1 MLSKV
6 TECLEQNIR
15 KQIYSKRPSNI
26 RQMNRVQIFELKY
39 ENTKLLGYTKSN
51 QVKVVLAG
59 FASAYLYQ
67 VSIKLY

>member
-1 MLSKV
+1 
-6 TECLEQNIR
+6 
-15 KQIYSKRPSNI
+15 
-26 RQMNRVQIFELKY
+26 MNRVQIFELKY

-67 VSIKLY
+67 VSIKSY